1 MGDARRP
8 RVKWGA
14 VLLSSIFLARRL
26 RKTWEGQEMVGVL
39 LPPSVPGAML
49 NYAAMLAGKVPV
61 NLNYTS
67 SNETLA
73 SCGEQCKLQTTIT
86 TKMLLDRLPIKP
98 PGRTILLEEAA
109 ANPGLGR
116 ENYRAAALVF
126 AGALAGAG
134 DQREAACAA

>member
-26 RKTWEGQEMVGVL
+26 KKTWEGQEMVGVL

-49 NYAAMLAGKVPV
+49 NFAAMLAGKVPV

-86 TKMLLDRLPIKP
+86 TKMLLDNCRSSH
-98 PGRTILLEEAA
+98 RDERILLEEVA
-109 ANPGLGR
+109 ANPGSR
-116 ENYRAAALVF
+116 RKNHCRAA
-126 AGALAGAG
+126 LA
-134 DQREAACAA
+134 AACAFARARAERQASFAS